1 MKKKK
6 IILVCILFALSLII
20 VGFTLFKNDESYLK
34 SEGTV
39 FGEYDYHDIEVCEE
53 NINKDI
59 GQFIIFYKYGELRYS
74 DSSATRI
81 ANKYYLAYNKYTQVV
96 YILTPVDNSY
106 VFNELSK
113 SDGSAFTYNEFKDLI
128 KSKKGE

>member
-6 IILVCILFALSLII
+6 IILVCIPLVLSLII

-34 SEGTV
+34 SEDTI
-39 FGEYDYHDIEVCEE
+39 FGEYNYYDIEVCEE

-74 DSSATRI
+74 DSSETHI
-81 ANKYYLAYNKYTQVV
+81 ANEYYLAYNKYTQVV

-106 VFNELSK
+106 VFNEFSK
-113 SDGSAFTYNEFKDLI
+113 SDGSAFTYNEFKDLM
-128 KSKKGE
+128 SEEDR

>member
-34 SEGTV
+34 SEDTI
-39 FGEYDYHDIEVCEE
+39 FGEYDHYDIEVCEE
-53 NINKDI
+53 YINKDI

-74 DSSATRI
+74 DSSATYV
-81 ANKYYLAYNKYTQVV
+81 ANKYYLAYSKCTQVV

>member
-1 MKKKK
+1 MKK
-6 IILVCILFALSLII
+6 IMLVCILLALSLTI

-34 SEGTV
+34 SEDTI
-39 FGEYDYHDIEVCEE
+39 FGEYDYYDIEVCEE

-74 DSSATRI
+74 DASATYI
-81 ANKYYLAYNKYTQVV
+81 ANEYYLAYNKYTQVV

-106 VFNELSK
+106 VFDELSK
-113 SDGSAFTYNEFKDLI
+113 SDGSAFTYNEFKNLMSEEG
-128 KSKKGE
+128 K